1 MEHAVVIFDG
11 ECSFCNRW
19 VDFLLRFDRKD
30 IFRFAARQS
39 AAGAAFAA
47 QSGLP
52 PEGVG
57 SIIVVQNGRVLLRSD
72 AVLTLLTLLGLP
84 FGLIGVFRL
93 IPTGLRD
100 AAYDL
105 IARNRHRWSR
115 KSLHCRIPSPVER
128 HRFL

>member
-1 MEHAVVIFDG
+1 MNHAVVIFDG

-47 QSGLP
+47 KSGLP

-84 FGLIGVFRL
+84 FALIGVFGL

-115 KSLHCRIPSPVER
+115 KVLQCRIPSPVER